1 MGWRG
6 HTPKTFA
13 TTRAPAVLKSR
24 NTYWIPDRN
33 TTDGL
38 FGLLLTGGY
47 WWTWAE
53 VQKFPNLLPAVSHTH
68 TLLSSHLWRYHF
80 HLLGNAFEIKRTKI
94 RNQFHETMISSK
106 TESCFAWKYFLYF
119 LRCSS
124 CFIARI
130 LSCQAHWDLFCQDES
145 QTTSGELVKAN
156 WPSLMKMFC
165 RDVMPTPIA
174 QPQDVRV
181 VVNVYY

>member
-1 MGWRG
+1 MEIQIWTNIEIVVGC
-6 HTPKTFA
+6 
-13 TTRAPAVLKSR
+13 VV
-24 NTYWIPDRN
+24 DRQILM
-33 TTDGL
+33 DL
-38 FGLLLTGGY
+38 S
-47 WWTWAE
+47 WSSE
-53 VQKFPNLLPAVSHTH
+53 VSQSIASGVTHTH

-145 QTTSGELVKAN
+145 QTPSGELVKAN

>member
-1 MGWRG
+1 MDGWVYELMGWRG

-24 NTYWIPDRN
+24 NTNLIPDRN

-80 HLLGNAFEIKRTKI
+80 HLLGNAFEIKGQKYEINFMKPWYQQKLRVVGLFKV
-94 RNQFHETMISSK
+94 QFMFHCQKFDLSGT
-106 TESCFAWKYFLYF
+106 
-119 LRCSS
+119 LRS
-124 CFIARI
+124 I
-130 LSCQAHWDLFCQDES
+130 LSRWEPNTKWRAC
-145 QTTSGELVKAN
+145 
-156 WPSLMKMFC
+156 
-165 RDVMPTPIA
+165 
-174 QPQDVRV
+174 
-181 VVNVYY
+181 